1 MLTREENERLTRV
14 GPGTPMGEL
23 LRRYWMPIMPSAE
36 LGRKAVSRRLLG
48 EDLVVFRDGEG
59 KVGVVERH
67 CPHRRADMSIAVVEQ
82 SGIRCGYHG
91 WRFDHAGACVEQ
103 PAELRLNPR
112 MRIGAY
118 PAEELGGL
126 VWVYMGPQPAP
137 LLPRFDMFVW
147 DNVLRDIGQARLD
160 FNWLQAME
168 NSVDPYHVEWLHAHF
183 MNWWRR
189 LDGSE
194 QVEIL
199 AKKHLKVGF
208 DAFDYGIIKRRVLVG
223 QTEDDDDWKI
233 GHPLVLP
240 IMLRVGG
247 GGVDQFQIR
256 VPVDDTTTWHVWYTT
271 YRPEGAELPRQPVV
285 PSYEVPLKDGS
296 GNWILDFADGQDIAA
311 WAGQGPIADRTKEN
325 LGVSDKGV
333 VLLRQMLKEQLERL
347 AAGQDP
353 LGTVRDP
360 AINRI
365 IELPMEHNKYGDPR
379 AFVRQ
384 LLTSQAIRY
393 SPLQP
398 SLYRLF
404 GFGDA
409 AAVRDW

>member
-36 LGRKAVSRRLLG
+36 LGRKAVPRRLLG
-48 EDLVVFRDGEG
+48 EDLVVFRDGAG
-59 KVGVVERH
+59 QVGVVERH
-67 CPHRRADMSIAVVEQ
+67 CPHRRADMSIAVVEEH
-82 SGIRCGYHG
+82 GIRCGYHG
-91 WRFDHAGACVEQ
+91 WRYDQSGACVEQ
-103 PAELRLNPR
+103 PAEPRLNAR

-147 DNVLRDIGQARLD
+147 DGVLRDIGQARLD

-208 DAFDYGIIKRRVLVG
+208 DAFDYGIIKRRVLSAR
-223 QTEDDDDWKI
+223 
-233 GHPLVLP
+233 P
-240 IMLRVGG
+240 R
-247 GGVDQFQIR
+247 R
-256 VPVDDTTTWHVWYTT
+256 TTTGRSAIRWCC
-271 YRPEGAELPRQPVV
+271 RSCCA
-285 PSYEVPLKDGS
+285 S
-296 GNWILDFADGQDIAA
+296 A
-311 WAGQGPIADRTKEN
+311 
-325 LGVSDKGV
+325 
-333 VLLRQMLKEQLERL
+333 
-347 AAGQDP
+347 AAGSTSSRSACRSTTPP
-353 LGTVRDP
+353 LGTSGTPPTGRKG
-360 AINRI
+360 R
-365 IELPMEHNKYGDPR
+365 
-379 AFVRQ
+379 
-384 LLTSQAIRY
+384 
-393 SPLQP
+393 
-398 SLYRLF
+398 
-404 GFGDA
+404 
-409 AAVRDW
+409 